1 MSVMSVPVSSVG
13 FESSTSPLGTS
24 HTVRTPQPRDPHMR
38 KFQLGRPSLL
48 PWPRVSAG

>member
-1 MSVMSVPVSSVG
+1 MSVMSGPLSSVG

-24 HTVRTPQPRDPHMR
+24 HTMRTPQPRDPHMR
-38 KFQLGRPSLL
+38 KFQVGRPSLL